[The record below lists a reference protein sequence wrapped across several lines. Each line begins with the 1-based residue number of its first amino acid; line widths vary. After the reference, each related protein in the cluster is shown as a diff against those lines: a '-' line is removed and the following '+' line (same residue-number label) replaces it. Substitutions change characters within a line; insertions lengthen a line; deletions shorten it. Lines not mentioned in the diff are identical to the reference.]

1 MRKFCNRCLNTSN
14 SIILLS
20 HKLHVLLIPLLKK
33 SIIDCLKFIL
43 CTIRKKVMFKAS
55 ALVIHDSCYTATILY
70 SNIIAR
76 LRKSTRA
83 NVQIEL
89 LTSFTGVER
98 SQNV

>member
-1 MRKFCNRCLNTSN
+1 
-14 SIILLS
+14 
-20 HKLHVLLIPLLKK
+20 
-33 SIIDCLKFIL
+33 
-43 CTIRKKVMFKAS
+43 MFKAS